1 MVSVLSQG
9 AEEEQHHGMGAA
21 LGVRRA
27 LSRSWSG
34 YPHGCLRVEEEVVVL
49 GRPGCRSAVEGVLEA
64 QREQREKR
72 EREAVPCVQ
81 ERLAPLLGLRPVTAS
96 RSRR

>member
-1 MVSVLSQG
+1 M
-9 AEEEQHHGMGAA
+9 
-21 LGVRRA
+21 
-27 LSRSWSG
+27 SRSWSG
-34 YPHGCLRVEEEVVVL
+34 YPHDCLRVVEEVVVL

-64 QREQREKR
+64 QRERQEKR
-72 EREAVPCVQ
+72 EREQEAVPCVQ